1 MKFLKKIRWTRI
13 MGDASLLST
22 GFLVAFIAL
31 GLIGPVSFGGD
42 TPAWVQAVGSV
53 AAIVFAVLVP
63 RWHRA
68 ADKSDRERKE
78 AFEALALAAIVMREL
93 EEFRSRINKELWKAR
108 AAGPHSIIEIEA
120 EKKTIPQS
128 LWDTAL
134 DLPKLGDIDEV
145 SLHIARASPRKA
157 TPNAGR
163 SCRSRS
169 RKQVASAIRLPRD
182 RTAGLPQHL
191 NLMSTTAVPN
201 FVDAAIGLASTFKNL
216 IDNHCHAYP
225 QGDRGRLLPRPA

>member
-134 DLPKLGDIDEV
+134 DLPKLGDPGAQTLKAIYSV
-145 SLHIARASPRKA
+145 HRARDY
-157 TPNAGR
+157 AGR
-163 SCRSRS
+163 DNTVVKEDIRSYEIFLKRAKEHCEKAITGV
-169 RKQVASAIRLPRD
+169 RKILD
-182 RTAGLPQHL
+182 
-191 NLMSTTAVPN
+191 
-201 FVDAAIGLASTFKNL
+201 
-216 IDNHCHAYP
+216 
-225 QGDRGRLLPRPA
+225 